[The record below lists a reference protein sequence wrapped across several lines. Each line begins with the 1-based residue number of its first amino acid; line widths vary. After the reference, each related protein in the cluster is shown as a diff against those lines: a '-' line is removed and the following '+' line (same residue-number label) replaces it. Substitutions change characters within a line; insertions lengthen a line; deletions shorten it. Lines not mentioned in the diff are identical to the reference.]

1 MFIVKAITVLAAAF
15 LSVLAIGH
23 LAAALE
29 ASRARVRAHRRQPPR
44 DATRLRQDP
53 RTGIYHPEK

>member
-15 LSVLAIGH
+15 LSMLAIRH
-23 LAAALE
+23 VAAVLE
-29 ASRARVRAHRRQPPR
+29 ASRARVRAQPRRPPK